1 MGTYVPDTKQEQQE
15 MLREIGFNSFDEM
28 FSHIPEE
35 VKLKD
40 GLDLMP
46 GLSEQAVIGKM
57 EDIAGKNVVFRHI
70 FRGAGAYNHY
80 IPAIVSS
87 VISKE
92 EFVTAYTPYQAEI
105 SQGILQSIFEYQ
117 TMLCELTGMDASNAS
132 IYDGATAAAEA
143 IAMCKER
150 KKTTA
155 YISAAANPGVI
166 EVMKTYC
173 FGSNTKVVMVP
184 EKDGVTDGAA
194 LEEMLKE
201 DAQAACFYV
210 QQPNYFG
217 NMEDG
222 DVLGRIVHD
231 AGAKY
236 IMGCNPMALGIMK
249 TPAGY
254 GADIAVGDGQPLGM
268 PLAFGGPYLGFMAA
282 TAAMARKLPG
292 RIVGETKD
300 DKGERAF
307 VLTLQAREQHIRRE
321 KASSNVCSNQAW
333 CALTASVYMT
343 AMGADGM
350 AEAAAQ
356 CMSKAHYLRDV
367 LKEAGLEPKHDREF
381 FHEFVTV
388 SPEGRC
394 TDSNHILRA
403 LEEYGILGGLKLSD
417 REILWCAT
425 EVNTREEMDE
435 TASIV
440 RNVLHGE
447 CRHKEVCGS

>member
-1 MGTYVPDTKQEQQE
+1 MGNYVPGTKQEQQE

-40 GLDLMP
+40 GLNLPSGMN
-46 GLSEQAVIGKM
+46 EQAVIERM
-57 EDIAGKNVVFRHI
+57 EDIAAKNVVFRHI

-87 VISKE
+87 VTSKE

-117 TMLCELTGMDASNAS
+117 TMICELTGMDASNAS
-132 IYDGATAAAEA
+132 IYDGASAAAEA
-143 IAMCKER
+143 VAMCKDR
-150 KKTTA
+150 KRCTA
-155 YISAAANPGVI
+155 YVSAAANPGVI
-166 EVMKTYC
+166 EVIKTYC
-173 FGSNTKVVMVP
+173 FGSNTKVVIVP
-184 EKDGVTDGAA
+184 EKDGVTDADA
-194 LEEMLKE
+194 LKE
-201 DAQAACFYV
+201 LMGSDPQAACFYV
-210 QQPNYFG
+210 QQPNYYG

-222 DVLGRIVHD
+222 DGLGQITHE

-236 IMGCNPMALGIMK
+236 IMGCNPMALAIMK
-249 TPAGY
+249 TPAEY

-282 TAAMARKLPG
+282 TAAMTRKLPG

-300 DKGERAF
+300 DKGQRAF

-350 AEAAAQ
+350 AEAAGQ
-356 CMSKAHYLRDV
+356 CLSKAHYLMEV
-367 LKEAGLEPKHDREF
+367 LKQAGLEPKYDREF

-388 SPEGRC
+388 SPDGKC
-394 TDSNHILRA
+394 TNSAHILRA
-403 LEEYGILGGLKLSD
+403 LEKHGILGGLALSD

-425 EVNTREEMDE
+425 EVNTREEMDQ
-435 TASIV
+435 TAAIV
-440 RNVLHGE
+440 SNVLHGQ
-447 CRHKEVCGS
+447 CGHKEVCGS

>member
-1 MGTYVPDTKQEQQE
+1 MGTYVPNTKQEQQE
-15 MLREIGFNSFDEM
+15 MLREIGFDSFEEM

-40 GLDLMP
+40 GVHIP
-46 GLSEQAVIGKM
+46 SGLSEQAVIARM
-57 EDIAGKNVVFRHI
+57 EEIADKNQVFRHM

-117 TMLCELTGMDASNAS
+117 TMICELTGMDASNAS
-132 IYDGATAAAEA
+132 IYDGATAAGEA
-143 IAMCKER
+143 VAMCKDR
-150 KKTTA
+150 KRSTA
-155 YISAAANPGVI
+155 YVSAAANPGVI
-166 EVMKTYC
+166 EVIKTYC
-173 FGSNTKVVMVP
+173 FGSNTKVVIVP
-184 EKDGVTDGAA
+184 EKDGVTDREA
-194 LEEMLKE
+194 LEEMLKA
-201 DAQAACFYV
+201 DPQAACFYV
-210 QQPNYFG
+210 QQPNYYG
-217 NMEDG
+217 NIEDG
-222 DVLGRIVHD
+222 DGLGRTAHE

-236 IMGCNPMALGIMK
+236 IMGCNPMALAVMK
-249 TPAGY
+249 TPAEY

-282 TAAMARKLPG
+282 SAAMTRKLPG

-300 DKGERAF
+300 SRGGRAF

-350 AEAAAQ
+350 TEAATQ

-367 LKEAGLEPKHDREF
+367 LVEAGLSPRDGKAF

-394 TDSNHILRA
+394 TDSAHILRA
-403 LEEYGILGGLKLSD
+403 LKTQGILGGLPLSD

-425 EVNTREEMDE
+425 EMNTREEMDE

-440 RNVLHGE
+440 AEVLRGE